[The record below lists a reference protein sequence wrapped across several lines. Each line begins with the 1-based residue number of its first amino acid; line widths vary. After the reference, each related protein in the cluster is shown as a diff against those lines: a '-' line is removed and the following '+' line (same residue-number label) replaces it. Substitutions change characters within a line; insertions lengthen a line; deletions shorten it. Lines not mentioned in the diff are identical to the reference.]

1 MASSV
6 SGSVSI
12 TSSPSGEGDGGGG
25 IVSLVGFCR
34 LSALVFRAGVGFSFL
49 WFFGFLFGVGG
60 WGPFL
65 TFDPLVVP
73 PTGEVCNWLVAG
85 F

>member
-25 IVSLVGFCR
+25 IVSLVFCR
-34 LSALVFRAGVGFSFL
+34 LSALVFRVGAGFSVL
-49 WFFGFLFGVGG
+49 WFFGFLFGAGG

-65 TFDPLVVP
+65 TFDPLAMP
-73 PTGEVCNWLVAG
+73 PTGEVCNCLVAG